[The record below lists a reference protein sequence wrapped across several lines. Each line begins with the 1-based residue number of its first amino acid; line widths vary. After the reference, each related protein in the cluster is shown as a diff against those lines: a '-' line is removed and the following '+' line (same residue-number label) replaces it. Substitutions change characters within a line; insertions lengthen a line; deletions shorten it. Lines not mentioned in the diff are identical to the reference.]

1 MFSLSLFALL
11 SLPVL
16 LPELSLLSLLLF
28 ESLFDEALVTVTFVL
43 VPVIMS
49 PALLPSASPTTI
61 QYAFIVQLP
70 AAFAVNENDCDVG
83 YPGPAASPIFTTPS
97 PPLLNT
103 LSLELEITTVPKY
116 PDGMETVTLTVFPT
130 ATELELTLR
139 PSPCAYTCSAG
150 VKTSITATTSDNTH
164 PNNFFISFLTFLIL
178 RYL

>member
-1 MFSLSLFALL
+1 M
-11 SLPVL
+11 

-43 VPVIMS
+43 APVIIP
-49 PALLPSASPTTI
+49 PASLPSASPTTV

-83 YPGPAASPIFTTPS
+83 YPAASPILATPS
-97 PPLLNT
+97 PPLLST
-103 LSLELEITTVPKY
+103 PSSELEITTVPKY

-130 ATELELTLR
+130 ATELELTLN

-150 VKTSITATTSDNTH
+150 VKTSITAITSDNIH
-164 PNNFFISFLTFLIL
+164 PNNFFIFFLTFLIL

>member
-1 MFSLSLFALL
+1 M
-11 SLPVL
+11 

-43 VPVIMS
+43 APVIIP
-49 PALLPSASPTTI
+49 PASLASASPTTV

-70 AAFAVNENDCDVG
+70 AAFAVNENDRDVG
-83 YPGPAASPIFTTPS
+83 YSGPAASPIFATPS
-97 PPLLNT
+97 PPLLST
-103 LSLELEITTVPKY
+103 PSSELEITTVPKY

-150 VKTSITATTSDNTH
+150 VKTSITATTSDNIH